1 MKIGMTYNLKS
12 DWKFKDGDPVDANAE
27 FDKPETIND
36 VAAIFESL
44 GHKVTKI
51 GNVHDLLARINDL
64 DVDIVFNIHEGI
76 GSRDRES
83 QVPVVLDLYGIPYTG
98 SDGLTLGIT
107 LDKVAAK
114 KCFIADGIPTPRYFV
129 ARNTNNLEKLN
140 KIGYPLIVKTIWEGT
155 SKGLTEKSRVQDL
168 AGLKTQA
175 EMIIKK
181 YNQPALV
188 EEFIKGTEFT
198 VAVIG
203 NENPK
208 AMPIVQVSI
217 NGKTTLGNEFYTFS
231 RTQTE
236 EVRYVCPAKI
246 SDTLSK
252 KIQEIAVA
260 AYRSVGCRDYGRVDF
275 RVDED
280 GNPYVLEINPL
291 PSLDRKD
298 VFNLFPKVLGSTFED
313 TIQQILSLSFKRCG
327 LKETSSSKPRA
338 VLAAGRRQA
347 LSTRP

>member
-12 DWKFKDGDPVDANAE
+12 DWKFAEGDPVDANAE

-36 VAAIFESL
+36 VASIFESL
-44 GHKVTKI
+44 GHTVTKI
-51 GNVHDLLARINDL
+51 GNVKQLLSQVDNL
-64 DVDIVFNIHEGI
+64 DVDIIFNIHEGI
-76 GSRDRES
+76 GDRNRES

-129 ARNTNNLEKLN
+129 VRDSAQVEKQN

-168 AGLKTQA
+168 ASLKSQC

-181 YNQPALV
+181 YKQPALV

-208 AMPIVQVSI
+208 AMPVVQVSI
-217 NGKTTLGNEFYTFS
+217 NGKVALGNEFYTFS

-246 SDTLSK
+246 SDALSK
-252 KIQEIAVA
+252 KIQDIAVA
-260 AYRSVGCRDYGRVDF
+260 AYQAVGCRDYGRVDF
-275 RVDED
+275 RVDEN

-313 TIQQILSLSFKRCG
+313 TIREILSLSFKRCG
-327 LKETSSSKPRA
+327 LKEKKASKPRR
-338 VLAAGRRQA
+338 VLQAGRR
-347 LSTRP
+347 